1 MIKRTFVLDDESS
14 AQLDRTADLLGMA
27 RSQVVRE
34 AVRLYAEQACRLSE
48 GERTR
53 ALTAFDEALA
63 RLPDR
68 PREEVRAELEGISE
82 ARRGGG
88 RRRG

>member
-14 AQLDRTADLLGMA
+14 AQLDRTADRLGMA

-34 AVRLYAEQACRLSE
+34 AVRLYAERADRLTDD
-48 GERTR
+48 ERTR
-53 ALTAFDEALA
+53 ALAAFDEAMA
-63 RLPDR
+63 RLPER
-68 PREEVRAELEGISE
+68 PRDEVRAEIDELVRG
-82 ARRGGG
+82 RRGGG